1 MRKLLSIVL
10 TVAMLCLLNTTAF
23 ATSKETNS
31 NVLNVAAMAES
42 SSTVVGE
49 YKEYTPFVVNNQEVR
64 LYTEPVMTAK
74 EALEIYAD
82 AFEMCA
88 EKAEIYGISVSLD
101 NADFVGFAKV
111 YAAMNENGTAEFID
125 ECKNFAIYLDYYEN
139 IDINQQILNAISSN
153 ARSSDWSD
161 IEALMPSTSHA
172 TVAAG
177 ENVNEDEISATST
190 RATTYNTT
198 AVVNYASSWWNKTN
212 NDDYPYY
219 AEYNGVD
226 TSSNDYN
233 DLDPGRSG
241 QSNPARSWYDC
252 ADFVSQCLVAGGV
265 PQIKSG
271 LVLPHQKTGNW
282 YYDDDKPSHSWGG
295 ANNFY
300 NHWKDR
306 AGVASS
312 SADLGVGDAV
322 SIDLNGD
329 GSPDHTVIIVSAG
342 TTDSTKYLASHST
355 DRYMYYYSNG
365 SLYNFTL
372 SYLYGNGWT
381 LYGYEIDEIF

>member
-1 MRKLLSIVL
+1 MKKILSVVL
-10 TVAMLCLLNTTAF
+10 TIAMLCSLHTTAF
-23 ATSKETNS
+23 AASGETGADTANIAALADSNS
-31 NVLNVAAMAES
+31 TIM
-42 SSTVVGE
+42 GE
-49 YKEYTPFVVNNQEVR
+49 YKQYTPFIVNNQEVR
-64 LYTEPVMTAK
+64 LFSEPLMTAK
-74 EALEIYAD
+74 EALETYAA

-88 EKAEIYGISVSLD
+88 EAAEIYGISASID
-101 NADFVGFAKV
+101 NSEFVNFAKI
-111 YAAMNENGTAEFID
+111 YAAMNENGTPDFIE
-125 ECKNFAIYLDYYEN
+125 ECKEFAIYLDYYEN
-139 IDINQQILNAISSN
+139 IEINQQILSAVSSN

-161 IEALMPSTSHA
+161 IVSLMPSTSHA
-172 TVAAG
+172 TAAAG
-177 ENVNEDEISATST
+177 ETVYEEKTTAMGT
-190 RATTYNTT
+190 RATTYDTS
-198 AVVNYASSWWNKTN
+198 AVVTYASTWWNKTN

-233 DLDPGRSG
+233 SLDSGRSG
-241 QSNPARSWYDC
+241 QSNPARSWSDC
-252 ADFVSQCLVAGGV
+252 ANFVSQCLAAGGV

-271 LVLPHQKTGNW
+271 LILPHQKTENW
-282 YYDDDKPSHSWGG
+282 YYNDDKPSHTWGG

-300 NHWKDR
+300 NHWSDR

-342 TTDSTKYLASHST
+342 STDSTKYLASHTT

-365 SLYNFTL
+365 TLSPFTL
-372 SYLYGNGWT
+372 SYLYGNEWT
-381 LYGYEIDEIF
+381 LYGYEIDKIF